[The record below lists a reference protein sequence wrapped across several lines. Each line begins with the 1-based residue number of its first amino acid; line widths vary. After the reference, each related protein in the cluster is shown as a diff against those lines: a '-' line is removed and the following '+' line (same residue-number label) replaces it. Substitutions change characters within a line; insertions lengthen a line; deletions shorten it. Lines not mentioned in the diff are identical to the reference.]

1 MNFLE
6 SVGLLAIL
14 IVVYIGY
21 LSQNKVRLPSR
32 LEGALILLVLFAAY
46 MIIANTWSAA
56 VSFFSPSSTNT
67 PTPTSTNTPTPTS
80 TNTPTPTSTP
90 SCLLWSKVTPS
101 MEGQTVCVHGVIK
114 EYKEKVGNFYFNFY
128 FGTNEQF
135 YLVSNNLS
143 SIPLKGSCM
152 SSTGRVQLTAEHIP
166 FMEITSFQF
175 C

>member
-67 PTPTSTNTPTPTS
+67 PAPISTNTS
-80 TNTPTPTSTP
+80 APTSTP

-101 MEGQTVCVHGVIK
+101 MEGQTVCVQGVIK

-135 YLVSNNLS
+135 YFVSNNLS

-152 SSTGRVQLTAEHIP
+152 SSTGRVQLNAENIP
-166 FMEITSFQF
+166 FMEITFFQF